1 MTRTKWNHLVLP
13 VFLFICLLIDKFI
26 LKPIVHS
33 SSWWHETGSH
43 PENKARLNAFKH
55 LAETA
60 VVADENLVRLIHPQ
74 SYLEQVKRAC
84 LDGFSN
90 DADTVLCPQSFAA
103 ALYAASLT
111 VLAIDQEAIALVR
124 PPGHHAFP
132 TRTKGFCIFN
142 NIAIAAEYLIRQ
154 KQRVLVLDFDG
165 HLGDGTSAIF
175 SDRDDVLYWSFH
187 QFPAYP
193 GHGNWGETGQGK
205 GKNHTIN
212 VPMPPG
218 SGDDVF
224 KYAWEALWP
233 VVDQYQPH
241 YIAISAGFDGH
252 RFDPLLQLNYS
263 TGLFYWIG
271 QQLGKCPAKIFATL
285 EGGYNLDYLPKC
297 IHNFLAGINDE
308 PPVHQEAPTE
318 SSMQIWQEFE
328 FHLPI
333 LQHHLRDTWK
343 F

>member
-1 MTRTKWNHLVLP
+1 MIIHIKEQHIP
-13 VFLFICLLIDKFI
+13 AVFYLFATLIVII
-26 LKPIVHS
+26 LKPIIHK
-33 SSWWHETGSH
+33 SSWRHDTGSH
-43 PENKARLNAFKH
+43 PENKARLNAFQN
-55 LAETA
+55 LPETIIQPNE
-60 VVADENLVRLIHPQ
+60 DLVRLIHPP
-74 SYLEQVKRAC
+74 SYLEEVKRAC
-84 LDGFSN
+84 STGHST
-90 DADTVLCPQSFAA
+90 DADTVLCSHSYEAA
-103 ALYAASLT
+103 VCAATLT
-111 VLAIDQEAIALVR
+111 VEAIGQEAMALVR

-142 NIAIAAEYLIRQ
+142 NVAIAAEYLIRQ
-154 KQRVLVLDFDG
+154 KFRVLVLDFDG

-175 SDRDDVLYWSFH
+175 SERDDVLYWSFH

-193 GHGNWGETGQGK
+193 GHGNWEETGRGK

-224 KYAWEALWP
+224 KYAWEGLWP
-233 VVDQYQPH
+233 LVDQYQPD

-271 QQLGKCPAKIFATL
+271 QQLYACRSKIFATL
-285 EGGYNLDYLPKC
+285 EGGYNLDFLPHC
-297 IHNFLAGINDE
+297 INNFIAGVNNE
-308 PPVHQEAPTE
+308 PPAHIESPTE
-318 SSMQIWQEFE
+318 SSMQTWQEFE